1 MFAAEKLN
9 LNNLEAG
16 VEETEGLFSLGLTIY
31 YIEEESV
38 RIIDYVFP
46 FLTIRLSH
54 KTLHT
59 CVKLSLILLSFP
71 KCSFLF

>member
-1 MFAAEKLN
+1 MFVAVTLN
-9 LNNLEAG
+9 LNNLLAE
-16 VEETEGLFSLGLTIY
+16 VEEIEGLFSLGLTIY

-38 RIIDYVFP
+38 RIIDYVFS
-46 FLTIRLSH
+46 FLTIRFSH
-54 KTLHT
+54 KILHT